1 MNKKDIKKVVL
12 AYSGGLDTSIIIPWL
27 KENYNN
33 PEIIAVSGNVGQAS
47 ELEGLE
53 EKALKTGASKLIIAD
68 LVDEMCDEIIVPS
81 VMMDAKYEKYLLGT
95 AFARPVIGKK
105 LAEIAL
111 AEGAD
116 AIAHGATG
124 KGNDQVRFE
133 LAIKRF
139 APDMAIIAPWREWE
153 IKSRDE
159 EIDYAEAH
167 HVPLKISRETNYSKD
182 KNLWHLSHEG
192 LDLEKPSLEP
202 QYNKPGFLEKFGLG
216 YEDVKKVNPG
226 IVYGALTPFGY
237 KPNKYSDKPS
247 YDICAVAMSGLNAQT
262 GERDGNPTRIGSV
275 IGDMIG
281 AEGFFAALMLALFH
295 KQRTGEGQFV
305 DFSLVRNLVHI
316 NDTLQYHNK
325 KGHIQYRSGNHN
337 SNMSPYGI
345 YTGKTMSIVIGAVA
359 PSTWNP
365 LCDCMNRPDLKTDP
379 DFATLPMRSKN
390 HEKVEQIITD
400 WLMTFD
406 DTREA
411 YEMMEKAGV
420 AVAPVMTAEEVWE
433 DEEYNRLGWWVNFPM
448 YPEWE
453 GTDIISNKHCAY
465 FADFS
470 TIDEHPENRPA
481 NISTRIG
488 ENNYEVLKEW
498 GKTEEE
504 AKALLEK
511 WGAINI

>member
-1 MNKKDIKKVVL
+1 MKM
-12 AYSGGLDTSIIIPWL
+12 
-27 KENYNN
+27 
-33 PEIIAVSGNVGQAS
+33 
-47 ELEGLE
+47 LEGIKVLDFTTNASGP
-53 EKALKTGASKLIIAD
+53 KAGTYFADYGAEVVK
-68 LVDEMCDEIIVPS
+68 VEVPGGEGGR
-81 VMMDAKYEKYLLGT
+81 KF
-95 AFARPVIGKK
+95 AFYVNGISTYACGKDRGKK
-105 LAEIAL
+105 S
-111 AEGAD
+111 
-116 AIAHGATG
+116 
-124 KGNDQVRFE
+124 V
-133 LAIKRF
+133 
-139 APDMAIIAPWREWE
+139 E
-153 IKSRDE
+153 IKLSDPDAQKLLLDVVK
-159 EIDYAEAH
+159 DYD
-167 HVPLKISRETNYSKD
+167 VIISS
-182 KNLWHLSHEG
+182 
-192 LDLEKPSLEP
+192 
-202 QYNKPGFLEKFGLG
+202 NKPGFLEKFGLG

-470 TIDEHPENRPA
+470 TIDEQPENRPA